1 MKKIINILLLLPI
14 VALADL
20 DVSKIGGALSSIQSS
35 KSSKI
40 LKFYNNSGLNLKKQ
54 LNFTSQN
61 NADIILFPKKHN
73 IHKALVVNS
82 YQALKLNQNSIGA
95 IYMKKGRTQI
105 IFIKERLETQGF
117 NMMNASKKYIV
128 PECQLSALCL
138 LE

>member
-35 KSSKI
+35 KSSKV

-54 LNFTSQN
+54 LNFTSKS

-73 IHKALVVNS
+73 THQALVVNS
-82 YQALKLNQNSIGA
+82 YEALKSNQNSIGA

-105 IFIKERLETQGF
+105 IFIKERLENRGL
-117 NMMNASKKYIV
+117 NMMSSSKKYIV